1 MSNLNDS
8 VSNGGP
14 FPWPRQK
21 VRDFARE
28 HSRTVQIK
36 GRPFSR
42 FGVWLLLIFVRSF
55 SRKGAWR
62 FGGLI
67 GRLLY
72 LLRIRKNVALT
83 NLDIVFGDNKTAR
96 EKNEIYKRCLINLGR
111 QSVNY
116 LRTSLYD
123 EKFWDENV
131 VIDHEHVIRDAF
143 NKGKGVLILSMH
155 FGAWELPG
163 GKFGMSGYP
172 VANIIKII
180 KNPVVEQLL
189 IDARLAMNLG
199 TIPHKNSLDRI
210 HEGLKRGE
218 GIIMAIDQNMKRSQ
232 GVFVEWFGR
241 PASTIRSCAYL
252 ARDTG
257 AAVVAGY
264 SRQPDPDHI
273 EIVVLGEI
281 PWTSI
286 PADPEKEVLVNTRNY
301 IAPFEKA
308 IYDEPEPWLWI
319 HRRWKVQPE
328 GRPKT
333 YE

>member
-1 MSNLNDS
+1 MHNANDEPLNA
-8 VSNGGP
+8 
-14 FPWPRQK
+14 FPWPREK
-21 VRDFARE
+21 VREYARE
-28 HSRTVQIK
+28 HSRTVQVK
-36 GRPFSR
+36 GRVFTR
-42 FGVWLLLIFVRSF
+42 FGVWLLLAFVRSF

-62 FGGLI
+62 FGALI

-72 LLRIRKNVALT
+72 ALRIRRDVVMT
-83 NLDIVFGDNKTAR
+83 NLDIVYGDKKTWG

-116 LRTSLYD
+116 LRTPLYD

-131 VIDHEHVIRDAF
+131 VIDDEQTLRNAF

-180 KNPVVEQLL
+180 KNPVVENLL
-189 IDARLAMNLG
+189 IQARLAMNLG
-199 TIPHKNSLDRI
+199 TIPHKNSLERI
-210 HEGLKRGE
+210 REGLKRGE
-218 GIIMAIDQNMKRSQ
+218 GIIMAVDQNMKRSQ
-232 GVFVEWFGR
+232 GVFVDWFGR

-252 ARDTG
+252 ARETG
-257 AAVVAGY
+257 ATVVAGY
-264 SRQPDPDHI
+264 SRQPDADHI

-286 PADPEKEVLVNTRNY
+286 PDDPEQELLVNTRNY

-308 IYDEPEPWLWI
+308 IYDEPEPWLWL

-328 GRPKT
+328 GSPPT
-333 YE
+333 YK

>member
-1 MSNLNDS
+1 MTNANDNAA
-8 VSNGGP
+8 NGKA

-21 VRDFARE
+21 VREYARE

-42 FGVWLLLIFVRSF
+42 FGIWLLLTFVRSL
-55 SRKGAWR
+55 SRKNAWR
-62 FGGLI
+62 FGAII

-72 LLRIRKNVALT
+72 LLRIRKSIALT
-83 NLDIVFGDNKTAR
+83 NLDIVFGDKKTTE
-96 EKNEIYKRCLINLGR
+96 EKNEIYRRCLINLGR

-116 LRTSLYD
+116 LRTCLYD
-123 EKFWDENV
+123 ENFWDENV
-131 VIDHEHVIRDAF
+131 VIDNERVIRDAF

-180 KNPVVEQLL
+180 KNPVVENLL
-189 IDARLAMNLG
+189 IKARLAMNLG
-199 TIPHKNSLDRI
+199 TIPHKNSLARI
-210 HEGLKRGE
+210 QEGLARGE
-218 GIIMAIDQNMKRSQ
+218 GIIMAIDQNMKHSQ

-252 ARDTG
+252 ARDSG

-264 SRQPDPDHI
+264 SRQLDADHI
-273 EIVVLGEI
+273 EVVVLGEI

-286 PADPEKEVLVNTRNY
+286 PDDPEKELSVNTRNY

-308 IYDEPEPWLWI
+308 IYDEPELWLWI

-328 GRPKT
+328 GSPKT

>member
-1 MSNLNDS
+1 MNNADDEPR
-8 VSNGGP
+8 NT

-21 VRDFARE
+21 VREYARE
-28 HSRTVQIK
+28 HSRTVQVK
-36 GRPFSR
+36 GRVFTR
-42 FGVWLLLIFVRSF
+42 FGVWLLLAFVRSF
-55 SRKGAWR
+55 SRKNAWR
-62 FGGLI
+62 FGALI

-72 LLRIRKNVALT
+72 ALRIRRGVAMT
-83 NLDIVFGDNKTAR
+83 NLDIVFGDKKTR
-96 EKNEIYKRCLINLGR
+96 QEKNEIYKQCLINLGR
-111 QSVNY
+111 QSINY
-116 LRTSLYD
+116 LRTPLYD

-131 VIDHEHVIRDAF
+131 VIDDEQTIRHAF

-180 KNPVVEQLL
+180 KNPVVENLL
-189 IDARLAMNLG
+189 IQARLAMNLG
-199 TIPHKNSLDRI
+199 TIPHKNSLARI
-210 HEGLKRGE
+210 QEGLQRGE
-218 GIIMAIDQNMKRSQ
+218 GIIMAVDQNMKRSQ

-241 PASTIRSCAYL
+241 TASTIRSCAYL
-252 ARDTG
+252 ARETG

-264 SRQPDPDHI
+264 SRQPDADHI

-286 PADPEKEVLVNTRNY
+286 PDDPEQELRVNTRNY

-308 IYDEPEPWLWI
+308 IYDEPEPWLWL

-328 GRPKT
+328 GSPPT
-333 YE
+333 YQ